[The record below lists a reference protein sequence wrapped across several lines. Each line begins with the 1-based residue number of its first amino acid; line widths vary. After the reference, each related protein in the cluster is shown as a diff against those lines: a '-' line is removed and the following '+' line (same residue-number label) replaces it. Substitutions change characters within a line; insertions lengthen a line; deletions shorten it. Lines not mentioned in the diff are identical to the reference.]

1 VLIGVHVKTNST
13 SALTTLGRRSMY
25 RCVIAKLEKER
36 LTITVSPDILR
47 DFKNKCEKE
56 KRCVSKMINS
66 FMTYDVKSQISTG
79 KILSHI

>member
-1 VLIGVHVKTNST
+1 MKQKKV
-13 SALTTLGRRSMY
+13 
-25 RCVIAKLEKER
+25 R
-36 LTITVSPDILR
+36 LTITVLPDILR

-66 FMTYDVKSQISTG
+66 FTTYDVKSQISTD